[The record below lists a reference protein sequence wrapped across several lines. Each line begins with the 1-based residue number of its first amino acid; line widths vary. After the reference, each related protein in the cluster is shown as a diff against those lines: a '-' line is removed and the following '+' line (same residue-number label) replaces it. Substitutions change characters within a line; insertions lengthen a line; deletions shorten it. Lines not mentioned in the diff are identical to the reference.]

1 MFLRN
6 AGRWAWLIA
15 LFISAASAQER
26 IQLCAACHG
35 DGGNSV
41 NPEVPSIAGQPK
53 LFIENQLVIFR
64 EELRRSDQ
72 MLPVVKGLKDADIVK
87 LAEHFSKLPAK
98 SMESAPA
105 DPALVRQ
112 AQAKAKELRCG
123 ICHLSDYSGQNQV
136 PRLAAQRELY
146 LEREMRAYRDG
157 KRSGGDTIMAAALY
171 GVSDADIKAL
181 AHFLSRV
188 SPRGDA
194 SPAPARS
201 ARKGPS
207 AAPK

>member
-1 MFLRN
+1 VLLRN

-15 LFISAASAQER
+15 LFISGAVAQER
-26 IQLCAACHG
+26 VQLCAACHG
-35 DGGNSV
+35 ADGNST

-53 LFIENQLVIFR
+53 LFLENQLILYR

-72 MLPVVKGLKDADIVK
+72 MLAVVKGIRDPEIIK

-98 SMESAPA
+98 SMEGTPA
-105 DPALVRQ
+105 QAALVKQGR
-112 AQAKAKELRCG
+112 AKAKELRCG
-123 ICHLSDYSGQNQV
+123 VCHLSDFSGQKQV

-146 LEREMRAYRDG
+146 LDREMRAYRDG
-157 KRSGGDTIMAAALY
+157 KRAGGDTIMAAALY

-181 AHFLSRV
+181 AHFLSRF
-188 SPRGDA
+188 SPAAGA

-201 ARKGPS
+201 ATKGPS

>member
-1 MFLRN
+1 MPF
-6 AGRWAWLIA
+6 AWKGRWALLTA
-15 LFISAASAQER
+15 FFISIAGAQER
-26 IQLCAACHG
+26 VQLCATCHG
-35 DGGNSV
+35 PDGNS
-41 NPEVPSIAGQPK
+41 PDPKVPSIAGQPK